1 MCSLA
6 RYHHITSHVAGG
18 AAHGQAG
25 GGSQQGAAKATA
37 AGLGAATMAVHPPAG
52 SRVHCGQRQAR
63 RGVVERGAC
72 GAALSAPIV
81 VGMSIIV
88 LQEWEALSVD
98 TEGSPMLERRDL
110 WGFSDRSMQRIR
122 LHFGP

>member
-1 MCSLA
+1 
-6 RYHHITSHVAGG
+6 
-18 AAHGQAG
+18 
-25 GGSQQGAAKATA
+25 
-37 AGLGAATMAVHPPAG
+37 
-52 SRVHCGQRQAR
+52 
-63 RGVVERGAC
+63 
-72 GAALSAPIV
+72 
-81 VGMSIIV
+81 MSIIV